1 MAAQEHC
8 TGQDNNK
15 MMYPTHRERQKEVL
29 VTGLQSSLQAIV
41 NLYNRS
47 GIRYCVVRGGESHTG
62 QMSTITWYQLD
73 LKIIE
78 KLS

>member
-1 MAAQEHC
+1 M
-8 TGQDNNK
+8 
-15 MMYPTHRERQKEVL
+15 L
-29 VTGLQSSLQAIV
+29 VTGLESSLPAISRV
-41 NLYNRS
+41 CNKS
-47 GIRYCVVRGGESHTG
+47 GVRYCVVRGGESHTG